1 MNQRHPLDELFNQH
15 LRNAS
20 APVPEDM
27 WSRIAQARQ
36 QKRRRLFVI
45 WSSVGSASLTLL
57 AAIWM
62 FSSGPD
68 LGSFPLSV
76 PEQVSP
82 PRSSVAEI
90 RTNTQE
96 VAAPTF
102 EGQSTST
109 AQENDSNLGLP
120 SAAAEPAPAVQ
131 QTTQTPAIGQTFA
144 LSGTTNTLNQT
155 TTPQETN
162 NLALSGA
169 TDNTIAVTEEPMA
182 TANSVSVVE
191 EKSASTRVAGP
202 HQRQTVQIVDM
213 LPEKGFHLAKQAE
226 IKLFANHAPRCADFA
241 APFFRLDLE
250 MLGGPAYAHQ
260 TLKAKTSESLDHLRQ
275 RQDSESAGVSYTGG
289 FRLAASSNVG
299 LGLRT
304 GLMYTQIN
312 DRFTFNVGSRMD
324 VSVIFGPNGE
334 VIRTDT
340 VYTEGYED
348 TRRNKL
354 QFVEIPL
361 LLGYERQ
368 WGKLR
373 VGVNAGAVLNLYFG
387 AKGAIYSPATA
398 EAIDFGQQGDR
409 DVLPI
414 FERQATAA
422 WYAGLSLAYNLHSR
436 YSVIAEP
443 YFKTY
448 PQALSSGAYDLQQ
461 NYWLTGMQLGMR
473 MRL

>member
-1 MNQRHPLDELFNQH
+1 MNQRHPLDELFNQQ

-36 QKRRRLFVI
+36 QKRRRLFVV

-57 AAIWM
+57 AVIWM
-62 FSSGPD
+62 FYSSPD

-76 PEQVSP
+76 PEQAST
-82 PRSSVAEI
+82 PRNSVVEI
-90 RTNTQE
+90 RTNPQE
-96 VAAPTF
+96 VVPPTF

-109 AQENDSNLGLP
+109 AQEGDDNLGLP
-120 SAAAEPAPAVQ
+120 SAVAEPASSAQ
-131 QTTQTPAIGQTFA
+131 QATQTPAAGQTFA
-144 LSGTTNTLNQT
+144 LNATTNTLNQT
-155 TTPQETN
+155 IAPLETN
-162 NLALSGA
+162 PSATGV
-169 TDNTIAVTEEPMA
+169 TDNTVAVTEEPMA
-182 TANSVSVVE
+182 TANSVSIVE

-241 APFFRLDLE
+241 APYFRLDLE

-260 TLKAKTSESLDHLRQ
+260 TLKAKTSESLAHLRQ

-324 VSVIFGPNGE
+324 VSVIFGPNGQ

-448 PQALSSGAYDLQQ
+448 PQALSSDAYDLQQ

>member
-15 LRNAS
+15 LHNAS

-27 WSRIAQARQ
+27 FSRIAKARQ
-36 QKRRRLFVI
+36 QKRRRLIVI
-45 WSSVGSASLTLL
+45 WSSLGSASLVIVA

-62 FSSGPD
+62 FTGGPD
-68 LGSFPLSV
+68 LGSFPLSI
-76 PEQVSP
+76 P
-82 PRSSVAEI
+82 
-90 RTNTQE
+90 NTVDGTPNTIQE
-96 VAAPTF
+96 
-102 EGQSTST
+102 TST
-109 AQENDSNLGLP
+109 ATPQTADVITTTVETFPN
-120 SAAAEPAPAVQ
+120 SAALASNTPTAV
-131 QTTQTPAIGQTFA
+131 
-144 LSGTTNTLNQT
+144 S
-155 TTPQETN
+155 
-162 NLALSGA
+162 
-169 TDNTIAVTEEPMA
+169 
-182 TANSVSVVE
+182 TANSSPSR
-191 EKSASTRVAGP
+191 KTTKAATSASLSSQSYNSLAAPSQAVDMVAIPATTSTDPIETLTPTAEVDATADEQSSAARIAGP
-202 HQRQTVQIVDM
+202 HQRQSLGVVNM
-213 LPEKGFHLAKQAE
+213 LPERDFHLAKQAE

-241 APFFRLDLE
+241 APYFRLDLE

-260 TLKAKTSESLDHLRQ
+260 TLKAKTSESLPHLRQ
-275 RQDSESAGVSYTGG
+275 RQSSESASVSFSGG

-304 GLMYTQIN
+304 GLMYTEIN

-334 VIRTDT
+334 IIDRDT
-340 VYTEGYED
+340 VYTAGYED

-354 QFVEIPL
+354 RFVEIPL

-368 WGKLR
+368 WGKFR
-373 VGVNAGAVLNLYFG
+373 VGVNAGAFLNLYFG
-387 AKGAIYSPATA
+387 ANGAVYSPATA
-398 EAIDFGQQGDR
+398 EPIDFGQQGDR

-422 WYAGLSLAYNLHSR
+422 WYAGVSLAYNLHSR
-436 YSVIAEP
+436 YSIIAEP